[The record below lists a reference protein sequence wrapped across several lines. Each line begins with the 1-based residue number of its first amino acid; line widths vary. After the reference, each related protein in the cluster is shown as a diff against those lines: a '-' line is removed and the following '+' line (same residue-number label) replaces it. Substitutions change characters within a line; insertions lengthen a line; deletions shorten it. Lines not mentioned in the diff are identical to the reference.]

1 MVQYL
6 GKRSG
11 ETEKSEEW
19 TFSGIVC
26 DQLPNAAGSASKVAE
41 TLFALANGV
50 ILET

>member
-1 MVQYL
+1 M
-6 GKRSG
+6 
-11 ETEKSEEW
+11 SEEW

-26 DQLPNAAGSASKVAE
+26 GQLPDAAGSARKGAE